1 MFQFSLKLAAM
12 ENHVGKNRKAE
23 KQMLLVAAS
32 KPKQHFI
39 KQHCMGRTLLISRE
53 FQIRKRL
60 AHAVLFRNRGP
71 CLMMWKMFQR
81 EAVSPLLIQQ
91 QVPQPSYSR

>member
-1 MFQFSLKLAAM
+1 MFQLALKLAAM
-12 ENHVGKNRKAE
+12 ENCVGKNTKAE
-23 KQMLLVAAS
+23 KQMLLVAAL
-32 KPKQHFI
+32 KPKHQFI

-53 FQIRKRL
+53 FQRKKRL

-91 QVPQPSYSR
+91 QIP